1 MKKILKLDQKKKKK
15 TYKTHKY
22 LFEKIKKHAK
32 KNYYRDKVEF
42 FENDI
47 HNTQKII
54 KEIIGKNKNL
64 TMKRCLNI

>member
-42 FENDI
+42 FEMIYTI
-47 HNTQKII
+47 HRK
-54 KEIIGKNKNL
+54 
-64 TMKRCLNI
+64 